1 MEKTY
6 RRWEPDQSWL
16 LPPSPR
22 DWMPEGH
29 LVYFLLD
36 VVDQIDL
43 SAIRGYYERESR
55 GQPPY
60 HPTMMVCLLLYAYA
74 KGIFSS
80 RKMMAACQEQ
90 IPFRVIVSEAVPDF
104 RTISDFRKIHL
115 AALEGLFVE
124 VLRLCAAAGLVKVG
138 TIALDGTKIKANAS
152 RHKAMSYQRMQEEE
166 KRLRREIRGL
176 LAQAEATD
184 AEEDARHGDRRGDEL
199 PEELA
204 RRRDRLKRIREAK
217 TALEAEAKAK
227 AAAEAAAKQQ
237 ASAAK
242 SATPDPKA
250 QRNFTDPESKIM
262 KVSNKGWEQCGNA
275 QATANTQQIILAA
288 DVTAEPN
295 DKRQVEPMIQQTRQN
310 LKAAKV
316 KERVKRGLMDSGY
329 YSEANVRCLEK
340 QKVEPFIATERLKH
354 HEEAGVTPR
363 GRAPQELS
371 PKQRMARKLR
381 TRQGKTIYAKRKG
394 IIEPIFGQIKQVRGF
409 RQFLLRGLAKIRA
422 EWRLVCLT
430 HNLLKLHREVVS
442 VSG

>member
-22 DWMPEGH
+22 DWVPEGH

-36 VVDQIDL
+36 VMDQMDL
-43 SAIRGYYERESR
+43 SAIRGHYEGELR

-60 HPTMMVCLLLYAYA
+60 HPVMMVCLLLYAYA
-74 KGIFSS
+74 RGIFSS
-80 RKMMAACQEQ
+80 RKIMAACQEQ
-90 IPFRVIVSEAVPDF
+90 IPFRVIVSEEVPDF

-115 AALEGLFVE
+115 AALEELFVQ

-152 RHKAMSYQRMQEEE
+152 RHKAMSYERMQEEE

-204 RRRDRLKRIREAK
+204 RRKDRLKRIREAK
-217 TALEAEAKAK
+217 AALEAEAKAK
-227 AAAEAAAKQQ
+227 AEAEAAAKQQ
-237 ASAAK
+237 EPPVKPAA
-242 SATPDPKA
+242 PDPKA

-262 KVSNKGWEQCGNA
+262 KVSNKGWDQCGNA
-275 QATANTQQIILAA
+275 QATANAQQIILAA

-295 DKRQVEPMIQQTRQN
+295 DKRQVKPMFQQTRKN
-310 LKAAKV
+310 LKAARV
-316 KERVKRGLMDSGY
+316 KEKVKRGLMDSGY
-329 YSEANVRCLEK
+329 YSEANVAYLEK

-363 GRAPQELS
+363 GRPPQGLS
-371 PKQRMARKLR
+371 MKQQMARKLR
-381 TRQGKTIYAKRKG
+381 TSRGKAMYAKRKG
-394 IIEPIFGQIKQVRGF
+394 IIEPIFGQIKHVMGF

-430 HNLLKLHREVVS
+430 HNLLKLHRKVALVNS
-442 VSG
+442 